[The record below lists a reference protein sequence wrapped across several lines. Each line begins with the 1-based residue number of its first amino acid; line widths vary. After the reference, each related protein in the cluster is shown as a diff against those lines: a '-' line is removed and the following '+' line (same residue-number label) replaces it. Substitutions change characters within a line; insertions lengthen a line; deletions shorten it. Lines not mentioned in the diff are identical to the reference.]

1 MSRQLRVLVM
11 STPVGPIGSG
21 IGGGVEMTIRAI
33 ASGLVA
39 LGHRVEVVAPDGS
52 AAVGDVTHRVVG
64 TAQPSVQ
71 LVDRSTRVPSPVGSV
86 LANMWNLVRSRC
98 TDFDVVLN
106 LAYDELPFR
115 EAPDLARP
123 VAHLVSMGSLT
134 DAMDR
139 VIDDT
144 LRLAPWSV
152 AMHSRAQAATFPRG
166 TAATMI
172 GSGVDVED
180 CPFVESPHADG
191 RIGFVGRISA
201 EKGLRDAVEACVQA
215 RRPLH
220 VWGYRQDENAWIDAI
235 ADAPPHSVTYR
246 GFVTTEILRSQLGEC
261 AALVMAPKWT
271 EAFGN
276 VAIEAMACGVPV
288 VSYRRG
294 GPAEIVV
301 DGETGRLVAP
311 DDVPGL
317 AAALCDLG
325 SLSRHACRRRA
336 ETHFSTQAFARRV
349 EAWLQGV
356 CGRFGRVDF
365 SGTPLSF

>member
-1 MSRQLRVLVM
+1 
-11 STPVGPIGSG
+11 
-21 IGGGVEMTIRAI
+21 
-33 ASGLVA
+33 
-39 LGHRVEVVAPDGS
+39 
-52 AAVGDVTHRVVG
+52 
-64 TAQPSVQ
+64 
-71 LVDRSTRVPSPVGSV
+71 
-86 LANMWNLVRSRC
+86 MWSLVRKRC
-98 TDFDVVLN
+98 ADFDVVLN

-115 EAPDLARP
+115 EGLELVRP

-144 LRLAPWSV
+144 LRCAPLSV
-152 AMHSRAQAATFPRG
+152 AMHSKAQAATYLRG
-166 TAATMI
+166 TAATII
-172 GSGVDVED
+172 GSGIDVEN
-180 CPFVESPHADG
+180 CSFVESPNADG
-191 RIGFVGRISA
+191 RVGFVGRISV
-201 EKGLRDAVEACVQA
+201 EKGLRDAVEACVRA

-220 VWGYRQDENAWIDAI
+220 VWGYRQDERTWADAI
-235 ADAPPHSVTYR
+235 AGAPPRSVTYR

-301 DGETGRLVAP
+301 DGESGRLVVP

-317 AAALCDLG
+317 AAALCDLE

-349 EAWLQGV
+349 EAWLLGV
-356 CGRFGRVDF
+356 CGHSGRVDF